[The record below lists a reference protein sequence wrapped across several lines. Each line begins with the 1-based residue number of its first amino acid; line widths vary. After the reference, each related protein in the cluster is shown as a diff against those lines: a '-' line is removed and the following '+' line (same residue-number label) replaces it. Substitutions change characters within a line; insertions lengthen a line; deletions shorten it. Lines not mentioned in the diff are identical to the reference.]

1 MTRDPS
7 SGTASQE
14 INFWISLENAL
25 DSIDRQLK
33 SDGVT
38 LTLDVLRQA
47 KRFHATVSFI
57 ADTGLKE
64 AAEKVQKYNQLMR
77 EFPINE
83 LLSATSL
90 DRLQEALILIFGHL
104 TKKLR
109 ISPYPIRRAL
119 PLVEAISGDLDTQLH
134 NLLSGRRLMHYE
146 YGEFEKLMNA
156 SDDVF
161 HTWDDQLKEFT
172 NVAREVTRRR
182 SEKFIPIK
190 IAPRHSAT
198 QERLQYLRTFR
209 KAHEQL
215 QRTVANV
222 VEAHENATIRRGG
235 DDKRHFLSE
244 SFGDMDAVSE
254 VRQAYEA
261 LKDVDVLDLSPGNLS
276 FPPILDQAYSQDG
289 TELWVAAETSYNDRI
304 AQVENAIIARLRERL
319 AKATTANEMFRVFSK
334 YNALFVRPKIRGAI
348 QEYQTQLIENVK
360 TDIASLHDRFKLQY
374 GNSEAHAMAQLR
386 DLPPISGAIIW
397 AKQIERQLNTYMRR
411 VEDVLGKGWELYA
424 EGQKLQNESLIFR
437 KKLDTRAVC
446 TSSPNLVAYTNL
458 SRFTMLGYRM
468 CRSDSLPSLVSSLRL
483 CTIGHLGLYSC
494 KSILTDK

>member
-1 MTRDPS
+1 MTREPS

-14 INFWISLENAL
+14 INFWISLENGL

-90 DRLQEALILIFGHL
+90 DRLQEALVLIFGHL

-119 PLVEAISGDLDTQLH
+119 PLVEAISGDLDAQLH
-134 NLLSGRRLMHYE
+134 NLLSGRRLMHYD
-146 YGEFEKLMNA
+146 YGEFERLMNA

-161 HTWDDQLKEFT
+161 RTWDDQLKDFT
-172 NVAREVTRRR
+172 NVAREVTRKR

-190 IAPRHSAT
+190 IVPRHSAT

-222 VEAHENATIRRGG
+222 VEAHENATHRRGG
-235 DDKRHFLSE
+235 DDKGHLLSE
-244 SFGDMDAVSE
+244 SFGDMDAVGE

-261 LKDVDVLDLSPGNLS
+261 LKDVDVLDLSPGKFRSSHYSLLS
-276 FPPILDQAYSQDG
+276 TWAYF
-289 TELWVAAETSYNDRI
+289 TRWHRI
-304 AQVENAIIARLRERL
+304 
-319 AKATTANEMFRVFSK
+319 MGCS
-334 YNALFVRPKIRGAI
+334 
-348 QEYQTQLIENVK
+348 
-360 TDIASLHDRFKLQY
+360 
-374 GNSEAHAMAQLR
+374 R
-386 DLPPISGAIIW
+386 DLVQRP
-397 AKQIERQLNTYMRR
+397 RR
-411 VEDVLGKGWELYA
+411 
-424 EGQKLQNESLIFR
+424 SSR
-437 KKLDTRAVC
+437 KRHYRKTTR
-446 TSSPNLVAYTNL
+446 T
-458 SRFTMLGYRM
+458 
-468 CRSDSLPSLVSSLRL
+468 
-483 CTIGHLGLYSC
+483 SC
-494 KSILTDK
+494 KSHDSQRNVPRLLQIQRSLRQTQNSWRNPRVSNATHRKCQDRHCLAS

>member
-1 MTRDPS
+1 MERDPTV
-7 SGTASQE
+7 GTASQE
-14 INFWISLENAL
+14 INFWLSLESAL
-25 DSIDRQLK
+25 DGIDRQLK
-33 SDGVT
+33 SDGVN
-38 LTLDVLRQA
+38 LTLDILREA
-47 KRFHATVSFI
+47 KRFHATMSFI

-90 DRLQEALILIFGHL
+90 DRLQESLFLIFGHL

-119 PLVEAISGDLDTQLH
+119 PLVEAISMDVDTQIH

-146 YGEFEKLMNA
+146 YSEFERLMNA
-156 SDDVF
+156 ADVVF
-161 HTWDDQLKEFT
+161 QTWDDQLKEFT

-190 IAPRHSAT
+190 IVPRHSDT

-222 VEAHENATIRRGG
+222 VESHESAAQ
-235 DDKRHFLSE
+235 RHDRDEGRLFSE
-244 SFGDMDAVSE
+244 SFGDMDAVGE
-254 VRQAYEA
+254 VRQAYET
-261 LKDVDVLDLSPGNLS
+261 LKDVDVLDLSV
-276 FPPILDQAYSQDG
+276 DG
-289 TELWVAAETSYNDRI
+289 TELWVAAENSYNERI
-304 AQVENAIIARLRERL
+304 SQVEHAIIARLRERL
-319 AKATTANEMFRVFSK
+319 AKASTASEMFRVFSK

-348 QEYQTQLIENVK
+348 QEYQAQLIENVK
-360 TDIASLHDRFKLQY
+360 ADIAHLQGRFKLQY
-374 GNSEAHAMAQLR
+374 GNSEAHAMASLR

-397 AKQIERQLNTYMRR
+397 ARQIERQLNTLMRR
-411 VEDVLGKGWELYA
+411 VEDVLGEGWELYA
-424 EGQKLQNESLIFR
+424 EGQKLQYESNIFR

-446 TSSPNLVAYTNL
+446 VYVSPLIIDIRCMGTGCVTATACY
-458 SRFTMLGYRM
+458 F
-468 CRSDSLPSLVSSLRL
+468 RL
-483 CTIGHLGLYSC
+483 HFQDCQ
-494 KSILTDK
+494 

>member
-1 MTRDPS
+1 MTPKQVTYHFSLVANKFIGIPLTKKKIAELELSLLHLQQNVEIPEITLPIPTLVQNAINQVKSFSIIVADSQAQARNIRPTTALLPQDIISDPVFLNSIQGTVNSWIKSIQAITKMTRDPS

-33 SDGVT
+33 SDGVS

-90 DRLQEALILIFGHL
+90 DRLQEALVLIFGHL

-134 NLLSGRRLMHYE
+134 SLLSGRRLMHYE
-146 YGEFEKLMNA
+146 YSEFEKLMNA

-161 HTWDDQLKEFT
+161 QTWDDQLKEFT
-172 NVAREVTRRR
+172 NVAREVTRKR

-190 IAPRHSAT
+190 IVPRHSAT

-215 QRTVANV
+215 QKTVANV
-222 VEAHENATIRRGG
+222 VEAHENTTHRRG
-235 DDKRHFLSE
+235 DDRSNFLSE
-244 SFGDMDAVSE
+244 SFGDMDAIGE
-254 VRQAYEA
+254 VRQAYES
-261 LKDVDVLDLSPGNLS
+261 LKDVDVLDLSAG
-276 FPPILDQAYSQDG
+276 IL
-289 TELWVAAETSYNDRI
+289 L
-304 AQVENAIIARLRERL
+304 
-319 AKATTANEMFRVFSK
+319 
-334 YNALFVRPKIRGAI
+334 I
-348 QEYQTQLIENVK
+348 Q
-360 TDIASLHDRFKLQY
+360 
-374 GNSEAHAMAQLR
+374 
-386 DLPPISGAIIW
+386 
-397 AKQIERQLNTYMRR
+397 
-411 VEDVLGKGWELYA
+411 
-424 EGQKLQNESLIFR
+424 SLI
-437 KKLDTRAVC
+437 
-446 TSSPNLVAYTNL
+446 
-458 SRFTMLGYRM
+458 
-468 CRSDSLPSLVSSLRL
+468 
-483 CTIGHLGLYSC
+483 
-494 KSILTDK
+494 

>member
-1 MTRDPS
+1 MQAQAKGIRPTTALLPQEIISDPVFLNSIQGTVNSWIKSIQAITKMSRDPA

-33 SDGVT
+33 SDGVS

-104 TKKLR
+104 NKKLR

-172 NVAREVTRRR
+172 NVAREVTRKR

-190 IAPRHSAT
+190 IVPRHSAT

-222 VEAHENATIRRGG
+222 VEAHENATQRRG
-235 DDKRHFLSE
+235 DDKGHLLSE
-244 SFGDMDAVSE
+244 SFGDMDASGE
-254 VRQAYEA
+254 VRQAYES
-261 LKDVDVLDLSPGNLS
+261 LKDVDVLDLSAGTTCQVCNL
-276 FPPILDQAYSQDG
+276 
-289 TELWVAAETSYNDRI
+289 
-304 AQVENAIIARLRERL
+304 
-319 AKATTANEMFRVFSK
+319 
-334 YNALFVRPKIRGAI
+334 
-348 QEYQTQLIENVK
+348 
-360 TDIASLHDRFKLQY
+360 H
-374 GNSEAHAMAQLR
+374 
-386 DLPPISGAIIW
+386 
-397 AKQIERQLNTYMRR
+397 
-411 VEDVLGKGWELYA
+411 
-424 EGQKLQNESLIFR
+424 
-437 KKLDTRAVC
+437 
-446 TSSPNLVAYTNL
+446 
-458 SRFTMLGYRM
+458 
-468 CRSDSLPSLVSSLRL
+468 
-483 CTIGHLGLYSC
+483 
-494 KSILTDK
+494 

>member
-1 MTRDPS
+1 MTREPS

-90 DRLQEALILIFGHL
+90 DRLQEALVLIFGHL

-119 PLVEAISGDLDTQLH
+119 PLVEAISGDLDAQLH
-134 NLLSGRRLMHYE
+134 NLLSGRRLMHYD

-161 HTWDDQLKEFT
+161 RTWDDQLKEFT
-172 NVAREVTRRR
+172 NVAREVTRKR

-190 IAPRHSAT
+190 IVPRHSAT

-222 VEAHENATIRRGG
+222 VEAHENATHRRGG
-235 DDKRHFLSE
+235 DEKGPLLSE
-244 SFGDMDAVSE
+244 SFGDMDAVGE

-261 LKDVDVLDLSPGNLS
+261 LKDVDVLDLSPGKFLFVS
-276 FPPILDQAYSQDG
+276 FPPFEYIRSRYKMAPNYGSQQRLRTTTALPKSKMPSSQD
-289 TELWVAAETSYNDRI
+289 Y
-304 AQVENAIIARLRERL
+304 
-319 AKATTANEMFRVFSK
+319 
-334 YNALFVRPKIRGAI
+334 
-348 QEYQTQLIENVK
+348 ENV
-360 TDIASLHDRFKLQY
+360 LQK
-374 GNSEAHAMAQLR
+374 R
-386 DLPPISGAIIW
+386 
-397 AKQIERQLNTYMRR
+397 RQPT
-411 VEDVLGKGWELYA
+411 KCSA
-424 EGQKLQNESLIFR
+424 
-437 KKLDTRAVC
+437 
-446 TSSPNLVAYTNL
+446 SSPNTMPSSSDPKFVAQ
-458 SRFTMLGYRM
+458 S
-468 CRSDSLPSLVSSLRL
+468 
-483 CTIGHLGLYSC
+483 
-494 KSILTDK
+494 KSIKLNS

>member
-1 MTRDPS
+1 MSRDPS

-33 SDGVT
+33 SDGVS

-90 DRLQEALILIFGHL
+90 DRLQEALVLIFGHL

-156 SDDVF
+156 SEEVF
-161 HTWDDQLKEFT
+161 RTWDDQLKEFT
-172 NVAREVTRRR
+172 NVAREVTRKR

-190 IAPRHSAT
+190 IVPRHSAT

-222 VEAHENATIRRGG
+222 VEAHENATHRR
-235 DDKRHFLSE
+235 DDKGHLLSE
-244 SFGDMDAVSE
+244 SFGDMDAVGE
-254 VRQAYEA
+254 VRQAYES
-261 LKDVDVLDLSPGNLS
+261 LKDVDVLDLSAGIYYL
-276 FPPILDQAYSQDG
+276 
-289 TELWVAAETSYNDRI
+289 
-304 AQVENAIIARLRERL
+304 
-319 AKATTANEMFRVFSK
+319 K
-334 YNALFVRPKIRGAI
+334 
-348 QEYQTQLIENVK
+348 
-360 TDIASLHDRFKLQY
+360 
-374 GNSEAHAMAQLR
+374 
-386 DLPPISGAIIW
+386 
-397 AKQIERQLNTYMRR
+397 
-411 VEDVLGKGWELYA
+411 
-424 EGQKLQNESLIFR
+424 
-437 KKLDTRAVC
+437 
-446 TSSPNLVAYTNL
+446 
-458 SRFTMLGYRM
+458 
-468 CRSDSLPSLVSSLRL
+468 
-483 CTIGHLGLYSC
+483 
-494 KSILTDK
+494 ILTYIRRNRVVGCS